1 MSESASAVP
10 HEPVIRDLEE
20 TELPWVVEQEREI
33 FGASAWSAALVRE
46 DFLFGASR
54 WRAIELAGEL
64 AGYAVFGFD
73 GDAFSLM
80 NVAIRAD
87 ARGRGL
93 GHAVMED
100 LLGEARRIDAA
111 EVWLEVAVTNDV
123 ALALYR
129 AHGFEDVRVRRRYYQ
144 PEGVDALVMR
154 RRLR

>member
-1 MSESASAVP
+1 MTESASAVP
-10 HEPVIRDLEE
+10 EAPVIRDLEE
-20 TELPWVVEQEREI
+20 AELPWVVQQEREI
-33 FGASAWSAALVRE
+33 FGAAAWSPELVRE
-46 DFLFGASR
+46 DFLMGASR
-54 WRAIELAGEL
+54 WRGVELEGEL
-64 AGYAVFGFD
+64 EGYAVYGFD

-93 GHAVMED
+93 GHAVLTDFLE
-100 LLGEARRIDAA
+100 EARRLEAPEA
-111 EVWLEVAVTNDV
+111 WLEVAVTNSA

-129 AHGFEDVRVRRRYYQ
+129 SHGFEDVRVRRKYYQ